1 MIGPV
6 VMKAVVVLLFI
17 AIVGIFAWVSRT
29 CCDGD
34 LRIERELLADLNTAE
49 ISQKYMSN
57 LSTRVDHLDLV
68 LSGNVEKGRKRQIV
82 REISG
87 RLRAGRVIDFLEEV
101 EPVLPSLPSTVFFE
115 RKGSEVLLRGRV
127 PNDVLKR
134 RVSEIVYQMPVVRTV
149 VNDLEVSERSCPV
162 PDARLI
168 ASFGALFIKEAEQGF
183 FEWSMEKFVMRG
195 EVSSSAIKDRIEEQ
209 VELLLH
215 GRTLENHLTIS
226 STALEGV
233 HCVVT
238 KHGGKREEGFLRG
251 SVGSA
256 EIRAQAML
264 AARQAAPEVVW
275 NDELGVVPE
284 LASYTSEAFP
294 SRIRAFLSMREGE
307 EGGFSEGPAGIVVL
321 GISNPLI
328 RAHLEGV
335 LLSSLESV
343 ESARADQQE
352 EVGMEEEREAQ
363 LKASLARLSVY
374 FGTNQEIANF
384 EELRKVTQVHGL
396 LTDAD
401 YEGVIVVAGYAE
413 SGRNAADNKSLSL
426 RRAESIKRELVKLGV
441 TANRIEV
448 DSLDAANEVR
458 PDQDSGSERGV
469 EIHLRD

>member
-195 EVSSSAIKDRIEEQ
+195 EVSSSA
-209 VELLLH
+209 
-215 GRTLENHLTIS
+215 
-226 STALEGV
+226 
-233 HCVVT
+233 
-238 KHGGKREEGFLRG
+238 
-251 SVGSA
+251 SV
-256 EIRAQAML
+256 
-264 AARQAAPEVVW
+264 
-275 NDELGVVPE
+275 
-284 LASYTSEAFP
+284 
-294 SRIRAFLSMREGE
+294 
-307 EGGFSEGPAGIVVL
+307 
-321 GISNPLI
+321 
-328 RAHLEGV
+328 
-335 LLSSLESV
+335 
-343 ESARADQQE
+343 
-352 EVGMEEEREAQ
+352 
-363 LKASLARLSVY
+363 
-374 FGTNQEIANF
+374 
-384 EELRKVTQVHGL
+384 
-396 LTDAD
+396 
-401 YEGVIVVAGYAE
+401 
-413 SGRNAADNKSLSL
+413 
-426 RRAESIKRELVKLGV
+426 RR
-441 TANRIEV
+441 
-448 DSLDAANEVR
+448 
-458 PDQDSGSERGV
+458 P
-469 EIHLRD
+469 